1 MGVHQ
6 GGVRARSRLVQRR
19 IGSGCREQLRDRLLL
34 CGKKEKKVSL
44 ANRVRLGVD
53 KWGGEKTYW
62 KV

>member
-1 MGVHQ
+1 MGDHQ

-19 IGSGCREQLRDRLLL
+19 IGSGRREQLRDHLLL
-34 CGKKEKKVSL
+34 CRKKEEKVSL
-44 ANRVRLGVD
+44 ADRVRLGVN